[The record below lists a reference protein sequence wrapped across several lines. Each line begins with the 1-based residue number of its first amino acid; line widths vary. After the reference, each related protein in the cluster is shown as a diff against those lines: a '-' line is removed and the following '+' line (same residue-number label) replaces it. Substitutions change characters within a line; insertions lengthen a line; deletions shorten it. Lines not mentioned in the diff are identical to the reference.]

1 MTTDIPGT
9 EPDLT
14 ARAAQ
19 LAADEKALAA
29 REAVLAERERQSR
42 RNENMAFLEGL
53 IGEGRPLP
61 CPAETVLTLMDS
73 LSDAAPVEFSEGDGK
88 RDPLAV
94 FKEDIL
100 AKLPRRVEFAELSG
114 SEGFEA
120 EAGTAQEISRQAL
133 AYQEAQ
139 SAAGI
144 TVSVT
149 EAVHH
154 VTKGDD
160 K

>member
-1 MTTDIPGT
+1 MTTDTPGA

-14 ARAAQ
+14 ARSAQ
-19 LAADEKALAA
+19 LAADEKALAT
-29 REAVLAERERQSR
+29 REAALVERERQSQ

-53 IGEGRPLP
+53 VGEGRPLP
-61 CPAETVLTLMDS
+61 CPAETVLTLMDT
-73 LSDAAPVEFSEGDGK
+73 LSDAAPVEFSEGGE
-88 RDPLAV
+88 RDPLSV

-100 AKLPRRVEFAELSG
+100 AKLPRRVEFAELSATEDG
-114 SEGFEA
+114 SA
-120 EAGTAQEISRQAL
+120 EADTAQEISRQAL

-154 VTKGDD
+154 VTKGDGQ
-160 K
+160 